1 MKRIL
6 RTGTTAVTAA
16 SGVYSEEMGFASR
29 WSSKDWNIQR
39 VVVKATTSS
48 TIFDVALTD
57 RDGFVLGCWK
67 SIYGQLNESTS
78 LCVDDDYLTVEIT
91 NSTKDE
97 DFAIKIVAV

>member
-16 SGVYSEEMGFASR
+16 SGAYSAEMGFASR
-29 WSSKDWNIQR
+29 WASKDWNIKR
-39 VVVKATTSS
+39 VIVKATTE
-48 TIFDVALTD
+48 TTMFDVTLTD
-57 RDGFVLGCWK
+57 RDGFVLGCWTD
-67 SIYGQLNESTS
+67 IYGQLNESTS
-78 LCVDDDYLTVEIT
+78 LCIDDDYLTVEIT